1 MSKDNSKIEKFEFN
15 AVNLSKSYGGINA
28 VNNFSIT
35 INNGEVIG
43 LVGDNGVGKSTI
55 MRMAALVELPDTGY
69 IAINGIKTE
78 NKIKEFRSRI
88 GYIPQSNALIDEM
101 TALDNLKL
109 FSLLNKSET
118 SRKIEEMTSAFDMKS
133 FLHKKVKHMSGGMTR
148 RVNIAVGLINNPS
161 MIVADEPFA
170 GLDKTQRE
178 KVTEYL
184 KKLSAQGIGQ
194 LISSHYMEN
203 LKSWSK
209 SIITIQ

>member
-1 MSKDNSKIEKFEFN
+1 LSKDNSKIEKFEFN